1 MNLFRLSPDTLYN
14 LTCDVIDT
22 LEYLIPES
30 SFLSNNEVYAQLEET
45 LGYSLVHIRNVFDF
59 STGTTLAKYITRRK
73 YTYLLLKISA
83 EKFEQLTMH
92 ATVFYIQKFKT
103 KCLQEFPEL
112 ATSYSLKHMQ
122 LPIDKLF
129 LREHIHMLFLE
140 KSETELL
147 KSFYFNITEDRIAF
161 EIKKNSKNLVVQ
173 SLGGKFID
181 LERNYFVFRNKIF
194 KITAIRNVPQ
204 QTADS
209 FLSSLLGQ
217 PVILSENHPADANS
231 IVYKLHQFLTDNVP
245 LTESFSVILEWG
257 AKNGWGSS
265 NLISSLTVEDGKIQE
280 VEFVSKPFLVFDDE
294 NVRLDLSFFDQ

>member
-1 MNLFRLSPDTLYN
+1 MNLFKLSPDTLYN
-14 LTCDVIDT
+14 LTCDVLDA
-22 LEYLIPES
+22 LEYLIPGS

-59 STGTTLAKYITRRK
+59 STDTTLAKYITRRK
-73 YTYLLLKISA
+73 YTYLLSKISA
-83 EKFEQLTMH
+83 EKFEQLTIH
-92 ATVFYIQKFKT
+92 ATVFNIQKFKT

-129 LREHIHMLFLE
+129 LREHIRMLFLE

-217 PVILSENHPADANS
+217 PVTLSENHPADANS
-231 IVYKLHQFLTDNVP
+231 VVHKLHQFLTDNVP

-257 AKNGWGSS
+257 PKTAGVPA
-265 NLISSLTVEDGKIQE
+265 ISFPLLLLKMVKYR
-280 VEFVSKPFLVFDDE
+280 K
-294 NVRLDLSFFDQ
+294 

>member
-129 LREHIHMLFLE
+129 LREHIRMLFLE

-231 IVYKLHQFLTDNVP
+231 VVYKLHQFLTNNVP

-294 NVRLDLSFFDQ
+294 NVRLDLSFFD

>member
-1 MNLFRLSPDTLYN
+1 MNLFKLSPDTLYN

-22 LEYLIPES
+22 LEYMIPES

-92 ATVFYIQKFKT
+92 ATVFFIQKFKT

-147 KSFYFNITEDRIAF
+147 KSFYFNITADRIAF
-161 EIKKNSKNLVVQ
+161 DIKKNSKNLVVQ
-173 SLGGKFID
+173 SFGGKFID

-194 KITAIRNVPQ
+194 KIITAICNVPQ
-204 QTADS
+204 QTADP

-231 IVYKLHQFLTDNVP
+231 VVHKLHQFLTDNVP
-245 LTESFSVILEWG
+245 LTESFSVMLEWG

-265 NLISSLTVEDGKIQE
+265 NLISSLTVKDGKIQE

-294 NVRLDLSFFDQ
+294 NVRLDLSFFD

>member
-1 MNLFRLSPDTLYN
+1 M
-14 LTCDVIDT
+14 
-22 LEYLIPES
+22 
-30 SFLSNNEVYAQLEET
+30 
-45 LGYSLVHIRNVFDF
+45 
-59 STGTTLAKYITRRK
+59 AK
-73 YTYLLLKISA
+73 
-83 EKFEQLTMH
+83 
-92 ATVFYIQKFKT
+92 
-103 KCLQEFPEL
+103 
-112 ATSYSLKHMQ
+112 LKHMQ
-122 LPIDKLF
+122 LPVDKLF

-217 PVILSENHPADANS
+217 PVTLSENHPADANS
-231 IVYKLHQFLTDNVP
+231 VVHKLHQ
-245 LTESFSVILEWG
+245 
-257 AKNGWGSS
+257 
-265 NLISSLTVEDGKIQE
+265 DGKIQE
-280 VEFVSKPFLVFDDE
+280 VDCVPKPFLAFDDK
-294 NVRLDLSFFDQ
+294 NVTIDLSFFDQ

>member
-92 ATVFYIQKFKT
+92 ATVFNIQKFKT

-129 LREHIHMLFLE
+129 LREHIRMLFLE

-161 EIKKNSKNLVVQ
+161 DIKKNSKNLVVQ
-173 SLGGKFID
+173 SFGGKFID

-194 KITAIRNVPQ
+194 KIRQSVMFHSRQ
-204 QTADS
+204 QILSLAA
-209 FLSSLLGQ
+209 FWVNRSSLAKT
-217 PVILSENHPADANS
+217 ILLMP
-231 IVYKLHQFLTDNVP
+231 IP
-245 LTESFSVILEWG
+245 LC
-257 AKNGWGSS
+257 
-265 NLISSLTVEDGKIQE
+265 ISYIN
-280 VEFVSKPFLVFDDE
+280 F
-294 NVRLDLSFFDQ
+294 

>member
-1 MNLFRLSPDTLYN
+1 MNLFKLSPDTLYN
-14 LTCDVIDT
+14 LTCDVLDA
-22 LEYLIPES
+22 LEYLIPGS

-59 STGTTLAKYITRRK
+59 STDTTLAKYITSRK
-73 YTYLLLKISA
+73 YTYLLSKISA

-92 ATVFYIQKFKT
+92 ATVFNIQKFKT

-129 LREHIHMLFLE
+129 LREHICMLFLE

-204 QTADS
+204 QTADP

-231 IVYKLHQFLTDNVP
+231 VVYKLHQFLTDNVP

-257 AKNGWGSS
+257 PKTAGVPA
-265 NLISSLTVEDGKIQE
+265 ISFPLLLLKMVKYR
-280 VEFVSKPFLVFDDE
+280 K
-294 NVRLDLSFFDQ
+294 

>member
-1 MNLFRLSPDTLYN
+1 MQKKF
-14 LTCDVIDT
+14 
-22 LEYLIPES
+22 
-30 SFLSNNEVYAQLEET
+30 
-45 LGYSLVHIRNVFDF
+45 H
-59 STGTTLAKYITRRK
+59 
-73 YTYLLLKISA
+73 KISP
-83 EKFEQLTMH
+83 
-92 ATVFYIQKFKT
+92 YIMAK
-103 KCLQEFPEL
+103 
-112 ATSYSLKHMQ
+112 LKHMQ
-122 LPIDKLF
+122 LPVDKLF

-217 PVILSENHPADANS
+217 PVTLSENHPADANS
-231 IVYKLHQFLTDNVP
+231 VVHKLHQFLTDNVP

-257 AKNGWGSS
+257 VKNAGVPA
-265 NLISSLTVEDGKIQE
+265 ISFPLLLLKMVKYR
-280 VEFVSKPFLVFDDE
+280 K
-294 NVRLDLSFFDQ
+294 

>member
-1 MNLFRLSPDTLYN
+1 MQKKF
-14 LTCDVIDT
+14 
-22 LEYLIPES
+22 
-30 SFLSNNEVYAQLEET
+30 
-45 LGYSLVHIRNVFDF
+45 H
-59 STGTTLAKYITRRK
+59 
-73 YTYLLLKISA
+73 KISP
-83 EKFEQLTMH
+83 
-92 ATVFYIQKFKT
+92 YIMAK
-103 KCLQEFPEL
+103 
-112 ATSYSLKHMQ
+112 LKHMQ
-122 LPIDKLF
+122 LPVDKLF

-217 PVILSENHPADANS
+217 PVTLSENHPADANS
-231 IVYKLHQFLTDNVP
+231 VVNKLHQFLTDNVP

-257 AKNGWGSS
+257 VKNGWGSS

-280 VEFVSKPFLVFDDE
+280 VDFVPKPVLAFDDK
-294 NVRLDLSFFDQ
+294 NVTIDLSFFDQ

>member
-1 MNLFRLSPDTLYN
+1 MNLFKLSPDTLYN

-22 LEYLIPES
+22 LEYMIPES
-30 SFLSNNEVYAQLEET
+30 SFLSNNEVYAQLKET

-59 STGTTLAKYITRRK
+59 SIGTTLAKYITRRK

-92 ATVFYIQKFKT
+92 ATVFFIQKFKT

-147 KSFYFNITEDRIAF
+147 KSFYFNITADRIAF
-161 EIKKNSKNLVVQ
+161 DIKKNSKNLVVQ
-173 SLGGKFID
+173 SFGGKFID

-194 KITAIRNVPQ
+194 KIITAICNVPQ
-204 QTADS
+204 QTADP

-231 IVYKLHQFLTDNVP
+231 VVYKLHQFLTNTAP
-245 LTESFSVILEWG
+245 LTESFSVMLEWG
-257 AKNGWGSS
+257 G
-265 NLISSLTVEDGKIQE
+265 
-280 VEFVSKPFLVFDDE
+280 
-294 NVRLDLSFFDQ
+294 

>member
-1 MNLFRLSPDTLYN
+1 MQKKF
-14 LTCDVIDT
+14 
-22 LEYLIPES
+22 
-30 SFLSNNEVYAQLEET
+30 
-45 LGYSLVHIRNVFDF
+45 H
-59 STGTTLAKYITRRK
+59 
-73 YTYLLLKISA
+73 KISP
-83 EKFEQLTMH
+83 
-92 ATVFYIQKFKT
+92 YIMAK
-103 KCLQEFPEL
+103 
-112 ATSYSLKHMQ
+112 LKHMQ
-122 LPIDKLF
+122 LPVDKLF

-161 EIKKNSKNLVVQ
+161 DIKKNSKNLVVQ
-173 SLGGKFID
+173 SFGGKFID

-194 KITAIRNVPQ
+194 KITAICNVPQ
-204 QTADS
+204 QTADP

-231 IVYKLHQFLTDNVP
+231 VVYKLHQFLTNNVP

-294 NVRLDLSFFDQ
+294 NVRLDLSFFD

>member
-1 MNLFRLSPDTLYN
+1 
-14 LTCDVIDT
+14 
-22 LEYLIPES
+22 
-30 SFLSNNEVYAQLEET
+30 
-45 LGYSLVHIRNVFDF
+45 
-59 STGTTLAKYITRRK
+59 
-73 YTYLLLKISA
+73 
-83 EKFEQLTMH
+83 MH

-209 FLSSLLGQ
+209 FLSSLFGQ

-257 AKNGWGSS
+257 PKTAGVPA
-265 NLISSLTVEDGKIQE
+265 ISFPLLLLKMVKYR
-280 VEFVSKPFLVFDDE
+280 K
-294 NVRLDLSFFDQ
+294 

>member
-1 MNLFRLSPDTLYN
+1 MNLFKLSPVTLYN

-22 LEYLIPES
+22 LEYMIPES

-59 STGTTLAKYITRRK
+59 SIGTTLAKYITRRK

-92 ATVFYIQKFKT
+92 ATVFFIQKFKT

-147 KSFYFNITEDRIAF
+147 KAF
-161 EIKKNSKNLVVQ
+161 DIKKNSKNLVVQ
-173 SLGGKFID
+173 SFGGKFID

-194 KITAIRNVPQ
+194 KITAICNVPQ
-204 QTADS
+204 QTADP

-231 IVYKLHQFLTDNVP
+231 VVYKLHQFLTDNVP

-280 VEFVSKPFLVFDDE
+280 VDFVPKPFLVFDDK
-294 NVRLDLSFFDQ
+294 NVTIDLSFFDQ

>member
-257 AKNGWGSS
+257 PKTAGVPA
-265 NLISSLTVEDGKIQE
+265 ISFPLLLLKMVKYR
-280 VEFVSKPFLVFDDE
+280 K
-294 NVRLDLSFFDQ
+294 

>member
-1 MNLFRLSPDTLYN
+1 MNLFKLSPDTLYN

-22 LEYLIPES
+22 LEYMIPES
-30 SFLSNNEVYAQLEET
+30 SFLSNNEVYAQLKET

-59 STGTTLAKYITRRK
+59 SIGTTLAKSITRRK

-92 ATVFYIQKFKT
+92 ATVFFIQKFKT

-147 KSFYFNITEDRIAF
+147 KSFYFNITADRIAF
-161 EIKKNSKNLVVQ
+161 DIKKNSKNLVVQ
-173 SLGGKFID
+173 SFD

-194 KITAIRNVPQ
+194 KIITAICNVPQ
-204 QTADS
+204 QTADP

-231 IVYKLHQFLTDNVP
+231 VVYKLHQFLTNTAP
-245 LTESFSVILEWG
+245 LNESFSVMLEWG

-294 NVRLDLSFFDQ
+294 NVRLDLSFFD

>member
-1 MNLFRLSPDTLYN
+1 MDLFRLSPDTLYD

-30 SFLSNNEVYAQLEET
+30 SFLSNNEVYARLEET

-59 STGTTLAKYITRRK
+59 STDTTLAKYITRRK

-92 ATVFYIQKFKT
+92 ATVFHIQKFKT

-129 LREHIHMLFLE
+129 LKAHIRMLFLE

-181 LERNYFVFRNKIF
+181 LEKNYFVFKNKIF
-194 KITAIRNVPQ
+194 KITTIRNVPQ
-204 QTADS
+204 QTADP
-209 FLSSLLGQ
+209 FLSKLLGQ
-217 PVILSENHPADANS
+217 PVTLSENHPADANS
-231 IVYKLHQFLTDNVP
+231 VVHKLHQFLTNTAP
-245 LTESFSVILEWG
+245 LTESFSVMLEWG

-280 VEFVSKPFLVFDDE
+280 IEFVPKPFLVFDDE
-294 NVRLDLSFFDQ
+294 NVRLDLSFFD

>member
-1 MNLFRLSPDTLYN
+1 MQVVTYN
-14 LTCDVIDT
+14 LTCDVLDA
-22 LEYLIPES
+22 LEYLIPGS

-59 STGTTLAKYITRRK
+59 STDTTLAKYITRRK
-73 YTYLLLKISA
+73 YTYLLSKISA

-92 ATVFYIQKFKT
+92 ATVFNIQKFKT

-129 LREHIHMLFLE
+129 LREHIRMLFLE

-161 EIKKNSKNLVVQ
+161 DIKKNSKNLVVQ
-173 SLGGKFID
+173 SFGGKFID

-217 PVILSENHPADANS
+217 PVTLSENHPADANS
-231 IVYKLHQFLTDNVP
+231 VVHKLHQFLTDNVP

-257 AKNGWGSS
+257 PKTAGVPA
-265 NLISSLTVEDGKIQE
+265 ISFPLLLLKMVKYR
-280 VEFVSKPFLVFDDE
+280 K
-294 NVRLDLSFFDQ
+294 

>member
-1 MNLFRLSPDTLYN
+1 M
-14 LTCDVIDT
+14 
-22 LEYLIPES
+22 
-30 SFLSNNEVYAQLEET
+30 
-45 LGYSLVHIRNVFDF
+45 
-59 STGTTLAKYITRRK
+59 AK
-73 YTYLLLKISA
+73 
-83 EKFEQLTMH
+83 
-92 ATVFYIQKFKT
+92 
-103 KCLQEFPEL
+103 
-112 ATSYSLKHMQ
+112 LKHMQ

-204 QTADS
+204 QTADP

-231 IVYKLHQFLTDNVP
+231 VVYKLHQFLTDNVP

-257 AKNGWGSS
+257 PKTAGVPA
-265 NLISSLTVEDGKIQE
+265 ISFPLLLLKMVKYR
-280 VEFVSKPFLVFDDE
+280 K
-294 NVRLDLSFFDQ
+294 

>member
-1 MNLFRLSPDTLYN
+1 MNLFKLSSDTLYN

-22 LEYLIPES
+22 LEYLIPGS

-59 STGTTLAKYITRRK
+59 STDTTLAKYITRRK
-73 YTYLLLKISA
+73 YTYLLSKISA

-92 ATVFYIQKFKT
+92 ATVFNIQKFKT

-129 LREHIHMLFLE
+129 LREHICMLFLE

-204 QTADS
+204 QTADP

-217 PVILSENHPADANS
+217 PVTLSENHPADANS
-231 IVYKLHQFLTDNVP
+231 VVHKLHQFLTDNVP

-294 NVRLDLSFFDQ
+294 NVRLDLSFFD

>member
-1 MNLFRLSPDTLYN
+1 M
-14 LTCDVIDT
+14 
-22 LEYLIPES
+22 
-30 SFLSNNEVYAQLEET
+30 
-45 LGYSLVHIRNVFDF
+45 
-59 STGTTLAKYITRRK
+59 AK
-73 YTYLLLKISA
+73 
-83 EKFEQLTMH
+83 
-92 ATVFYIQKFKT
+92 
-103 KCLQEFPEL
+103 
-112 ATSYSLKHMQ
+112 LKHMQ

-129 LREHIHMLFLE
+129 LKSYIRMLFLE

-217 PVILSENHPADANS
+217 PVTLSENHPADANS
-231 IVYKLHQFLTDNVP
+231 VVHKLHQFLTDNVP

-280 VEFVSKPFLVFDDE
+280 VDFVPKPFLVFDDK
-294 NVRLDLSFFDQ
+294 NVTIDLSFFDQ

>member
-22 LEYLIPES
+22 LEYLIPEY

-103 KCLQEFPEL
+103 KCLQKFPEL

-257 AKNGWGSS
+257 PKTAGVPA
-265 NLISSLTVEDGKIQE
+265 ISFPLLLLKMVKYR
-280 VEFVSKPFLVFDDE
+280 K
-294 NVRLDLSFFDQ
+294 

>member
-1 MNLFRLSPDTLYN
+1 MNLFKLSPDTLYN
-14 LTCDVIDT
+14 LTCDVLDA
-22 LEYLIPES
+22 LEYLIPGS

-231 IVYKLHQFLTDNVP
+231 VVYKLHQFLTDNVP

-280 VEFVSKPFLVFDDE
+280 VDFVPKPFLVFDDE
-294 NVRLDLSFFDQ
+294 NVRLDLSFFD